1 MDHRR
6 LGLELIY
13 EGLEVNSDNINM
25 AGLDDI
31 LNYKKEEDYYQILG
45 CDENS
50 SVEQINAEYKI
61 RARQLHPDKNDGDED
76 KAKEFQ
82 LLTSAKD
89 TLTNPESR
97 KDYDTWRSSGM
108 SVRFEQW
115 MAMKDKYHTSMHW
128 AIPKKKDLMLESE
141 MASSGLTP
149 SSPSA
154 LARRHSAAAAPM
166 SANQEGS
173 SVVWLKNKDRD
184 SGELL
189 QKFRNYEI

>member
-1 MDHRR
+1 
-6 LGLELIY
+6 
-13 EGLEVNSDNINM
+13 M

-31 LNYKKEEDYYQILG
+31 LNYKKEEDFYEILG

-50 SVEQINAEYKI
+50 SVEQINAEYKV

-76 KAKEFQ
+76 KGKEFQ
-82 LLTSAKD
+82 LIQLAKN
-89 TLTNPESR
+89 TLTNPETR
-97 KDYDTWRSSGM
+97 KHYDTWRSSGM
-108 SVRFEQW
+108 SMRFEQW

-141 MASSGLTP
+141 TAQSGLTP

-166 SANQEGS
+166 TSQEGS

-184 SGELL
+184 ASELQ